1 MTQAIRRE
9 PRARPPGSP
18 VASLFEPQLLMTIDG
33 ALTDIL
39 DLTDPATQTALRT
52 TSKELTAP
60 WLIQQAKHLAGQGP
74 APATQVLGREAY
86 GSGTIVG
93 LRYSSSKN
101 PKDFGVIVFTT
112 RLTLTRHSL
121 QGVQR
126 ARGCAAAVAVVS
138 STQHRGRHYG
148 PKSRCTRSRHVR
160 LTVKRT
166 PSRSTTSASP

>member
-1 MTQAIRRE
+1 M
-9 PRARPPGSP
+9 P
-18 VASLFEPQLLMTIDG
+18 IDG

-101 PKDFGVIVFTT
+101 PKGFGVVVFTT

-121 QGVQR
+121 KVFN
-126 ARGCAAAVAVVS
+126 ARGGALQQS
-138 STQHRGRHYG
+138 L
-148 PKSRCTRSRHVR
+148 P
-160 LTVKRT
+160 
-166 PSRSTTSASP
+166 